1 MKKLYIVAA
10 LAACLLSTT
19 ACSDFLDRDPDK
31 ILTNDQVFKDAVMIK
46 SVLANYYGRVT
57 WGQHVADW
65 GAYTVI
71 DEAAYCNGG
80 PDHRSTFEDDRWRV
94 YDYTLVR
101 DINQFL
107 KGLRETTALTDAA
120 KAPLE
125 GEARFLRAWYY
136 FNVCRGLGGMPIV
149 GDEIFDYEAGMDVT
163 TLQRPRATEAEM
175 YDYIISECKAIYNM
189 LPAEKQTNSA
199 RANKW
204 AAKMLEARAAV
215 YAASIANY
223 NNKMVTPI
231 QTSGGEVGI
240 PADKAAGYYQIALA
254 AAEDVIKNSPYT
266 LQDRKPDNKGLNF
279 YEAVCVKDNN
289 TEVIW
294 ARDYKYPGQTHGF
307 TNNNAPKSHAED
319 IDNSYLGA
327 VLNLVEEYEFVNTST
342 PGQKSL
348 VQTMENGT
356 YKFYDS
362 ADAPFKDRDPRL
374 WGTIIYPN
382 AEFKSIP
389 VVLQAGQL
397 VKKGNDW
404 AIEVGDLDSKDA
416 NGNLITSLNGPKES
430 NEQYINKTGFYV
442 RKFLDETPS
451 SGTRGRGSEMWMPR
465 FRMSEAYMIAAEASY
480 ELNNGKALEYINAV
494 RERAGVKPLQQVT
507 FDNIVHEYRV
517 EFAFEDHRYWD
528 LKRWRLADKVWNGNN
543 NDAQARHRRLWPYRV
558 VAPGDPNNG
567 KWIFVEDFL
576 FMSPN
581 ARYFKMQNYY
591 NFLNLDWINN
601 NPKLVKNPY
610 Q

>member
-1 MKKLYIVAA
+1 MKKIYIVVA

-175 YDYIISECKAIYNM
+175 YDYIISECKAIYDM

>member
-1 MKKLYIVAA
+1 MKKIYIVAA

-19 ACSDFLDRDPDK
+19 ACSDFLNRDPDK